1 MIFYERVNMNS
12 GQESAI
18 IFFATDAQIGT
29 DKFEENLCI
38 CGKKENTIIY
48 SNDSSQSPPSLYPE
62 QGIGSFFRF

>member
-38 CGKKENTIIY
+38 CGKKGEHNY
-48 SNDSSQSPPSLYPE
+48 L
-62 QGIGSFFRF
+62 